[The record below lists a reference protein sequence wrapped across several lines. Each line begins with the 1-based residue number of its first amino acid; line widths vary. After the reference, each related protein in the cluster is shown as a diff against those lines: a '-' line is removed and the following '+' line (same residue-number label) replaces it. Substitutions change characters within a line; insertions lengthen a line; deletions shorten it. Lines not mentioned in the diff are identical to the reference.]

1 MKKLQ
6 PKEKAEQL
14 LKKHG
19 IQDAMINLLQIKE
32 FVVEEKDR
40 NYWEM
45 VGVYLTIIQE
55 QEEEKRKN
63 KPIDWDLY

>member
-6 PKEKAEQL
+6 PKEKAEEL

-32 FVVEEKDR
+32 LVVEEKDR

-45 VGVYLTIIQE
+45 VGVYLKIIQE
-55 QEEEKRKN
+55 QEEERKKN
-63 KPIDWDLY
+63 KPIDWSLS

>member
-6 PKEKAEQL
+6 PKEKAEEL

-19 IQDAMINLLQIKE
+19 IRDAMINLLQIKE
-32 FVVEEKDR
+32 LVVEEKDR

-45 VGVYLTIIQE
+45 VGVYLKIIQE
-55 QEEEKRKN
+55 QEEERKKN
-63 KPIDWDLY
+63 KPVDWNLS